1 MEVNGVTVV
10 IFGFG
15 TVFVGLISLIFVI
28 SLMSA
33 IYNKVAKKAAPAAAP
48 AAKAAPA
55 PAADDKIENRGQFV
69 AAVSAALA
77 TVMGK
82 DVSGLRIVSIKK
94 VK

>member
-15 TVFVGLISLIFVI
+15 TVFVGLIALIFVI
-28 SLMSA
+28 SVMSF
-33 IYNKVAKKAAPAAAP
+33 IYNKVAKKEAPAAP

-55 PAADDKIENRGQFV
+55 PAQDDKIENRGQFV
-69 AAVSAALA
+69 AAVSAAIA
-77 TVMGK
+77 TVMGT

>member
-1 MEVNGVTVV
+1 MEVNGVTVA

-15 TVFVGLISLIFVI
+15 TVFVGLICLIFVI
-28 SLMSA
+28 SAMSF
-33 IYNKVAKKAAPAAAP
+33 IYNKVAKKAPAAAP

-55 PAADDKIENRGQFV
+55 PVQDDKIENRGQFV
-69 AAVSAALA
+69 AAVSAAIA
-77 TVMGK
+77 TVMGT